1 MKEFKKENLNVLT
14 KENNDNT
21 EIDKKENIKVIE
33 EKTNFEKIIIET
45 FKQSNPIDCFINLNI
60 ALEEVNSYINEIK
73 ESKGTKTLI
82 NKNLLDKFNRIFER
96 NFFYVNILIGK
107 IFNAFLDSSNYNILS
122 SDFVLLISFLNLV
135 LNILEFIQGTNISID
150 LEIKCFSFLNFLTSN
165 QNFILEEEQEESIKE
180 LISSFQIK
188 KNSDSFQNFPY
199 RKKIIIRFCNENNEE
214 NKLNGI
220 LQLIEYFSQT
230 YSLNE
235 QYDMLIN
242 HCSDIFKSIIN
253 KPNVDYSKVY
263 FELGNFFLNLFFN
276 YKYILKF
283 DSSKKNYVSTFLYLS
298 DLISNEEKLLSNI
311 KVNNYSNDINQLS
324 FLNEVL
330 FEETNQKEI
339 MLKYENIFPISLL
352 VLNTLI
358 IYENEFD
365 LQFICYLILRR
376 IYFIF
381 PQFRKETE
389 DLLASSLIN
398 LCKFQ
403 SKEERK
409 NIIECKQLLNYL
421 LKEGNDTLKGKINH
435 RLESKGKNLN
445 IELEKNEITDN
456 SLIEYDVLNLYDFN
470 LKTGYPLY
478 TRIEAGS
485 KFFKYIEVENK
496 NSIVYIGYSIEYYNI
511 DFHLLKYC
519 ANINQELNDDD
530 NLNDNF
536 VEIVKFERSGETP
549 VKIILFV
556 KEPGIYKIIF
566 DNSFSWFTQKE
577 VKYRINILK
586 SISEINFNNI
596 DNH

>member
-188 KNSDSFQNFPY
+188 KNSDSFQDFPY

-311 KVNNYSNDINQLS
+311 KVNNYTNDINQLS

-339 MLKYENIFPISLL
+339 MLKYENIFKISLL

-365 LQFICYLILRR
+365 LQFICFLILRR

-403 SKEERK
+403 SKEESK
-409 NIIECKQLLNYL
+409 TIIECKQLLNYL

-435 RLESKGKNLN
+435 RLESNGKNLN
-445 IELEKNEITDN
+445 IELEKNEIIDN

-496 NSIVYIGYSIEYYNI
+496 NSLVYIGYSIEYYNI

-586 SISEINFNNI
+586 SISEINFHNI

>member
-1 MKEFKKENLNVLT
+1 MKEFKKENLNVLR

-324 FLNEVL
+324 FLNQVL

-445 IELEKNEITDN
+445 IELEKNEIIDN
-456 SLIEYDVLNLYDFN
+456 SLIEYDILNLYDFN

-586 SISEINFNNI
+586 SKSEINFHNI

>member
-1 MKEFKKENLNVLT
+1 MKEFKKENLNVLR

-445 IELEKNEITDN
+445 IELEKNEIIDN
-456 SLIEYDVLNLYDFN
+456 SLIEYDILNLYDFN

-496 NSIVYIGYSIEYYNI
+496 NSLVYIGYSIEYYNI

-586 SISEINFNNI
+586 SISEINFHNI

>member
-445 IELEKNEITDN
+445 IELEKNEIIDN
-456 SLIEYDVLNLYDFN
+456 SLIEYDILNLYDFN

-496 NSIVYIGYSIEYYNI
+496 NSLVYIGYSIEYYNI

>member
-1 MKEFKKENLNVLT
+1 MKEFKKENLNVLR

-445 IELEKNEITDN
+445 IELEKNEIIDN

-496 NSIVYIGYSIEYYNI
+496 NSLVYIGYSIEYYNI

-586 SISEINFNNI
+586 SISEINFHNI

>member
-263 FELGNFFLNLFFN
+263 FELGNFFLILFFN

-445 IELEKNEITDN
+445 IELEKNEIIDN
-456 SLIEYDVLNLYDFN
+456 SLIEYDILNLYDFN

-586 SISEINFNNI
+586 SISEINFHNI

>member
-107 IFNAFLDSSNYNILS
+107 IFNSFLDSSNYNILS

-188 KNSDSFQNFPY
+188 KNSDSFQDFPY

-298 DLISNEEKLLSNI
+298 DLISNEEKILSNI

-365 LQFICYLILRR
+365 LQFICFLILRR

-403 SKEERK
+403 SKEESK
-409 NIIECKQLLNYL
+409 TIIECKQLLNYL

-435 RLESKGKNLN
+435 RLESNGKNLN
-445 IELEKNEITDN
+445 IELEKNEIIDN

-496 NSIVYIGYSIEYYNI
+496 NSLVYIGYSIEYYNI

-556 KEPGIYKIIF
+556 KEPGIYKIIS
-566 DNSFSWFTQKE
+566 DNSFSWLTQKE
-577 VKYRINILK
+577 VNYRINILK

>member
-107 IFNAFLDSSNYNILS
+107 IFNSFLDSSNYNILS

-188 KNSDSFQNFPY
+188 KNSDSFQDFPY

-311 KVNNYSNDINQLS
+311 KVNNYTNDINQLS

-365 LQFICYLILRR
+365 LQFICFLILRR

-435 RLESKGKNLN
+435 RLESNGKNLN
-445 IELEKNEITDN
+445 IELEKNEIIDN

-496 NSIVYIGYSIEYYNI
+496 NSLVYIGYSIEYYNI

>member
-445 IELEKNEITDN
+445 IELEKNEIIDN
-456 SLIEYDVLNLYDFN
+456 SLIEYDILNLYDFN

-586 SISEINFNNI
+586 SISEINFHNI

>member
-107 IFNAFLDSSNYNILS
+107 IFNSFLDSSNYNILS

-188 KNSDSFQNFPY
+188 KNSDSFQDFPY

-339 MLKYENIFPISLL
+339 MLKYENIFKISLL

-365 LQFICYLILRR
+365 LQFICFLILRR

-403 SKEERK
+403 SKEESK
-409 NIIECKQLLNYL
+409 TIIECKQLLNYL

-435 RLESKGKNLN
+435 RLESNGKNLN
-445 IELEKNEITDN
+445 IELEKNEIIDN

-496 NSIVYIGYSIEYYNI
+496 NSLVYIGYSIEYYNI

>member
-1 MKEFKKENLNVLT
+1 MKEFKKENLNVLR

-403 SKEERK
+403 SKEESK

-445 IELEKNEITDN
+445 IELEKNEIIDN

-496 NSIVYIGYSIEYYNI
+496 NSLVYIGYSIEYYNI

-577 VKYRINILK
+577 VQYRINILK
-586 SISEINFNNI
+586 SISEINFHNI

>member
-1 MKEFKKENLNVLT
+1 MKEFKKENLNVLR

-445 IELEKNEITDN
+445 IELEKNEIIDN
-456 SLIEYDVLNLYDFN
+456 SLIEYDILNLYDFN

-566 DNSFSWFTQKE
+566 DNSFNWFTQKE

-586 SISEINFNNI
+586 SISEINFHNI

>member
-1 MKEFKKENLNVLT
+1 MKEFKKENLNVLR

-403 SKEERK
+403 SKKKKK

-445 IELEKNEITDN
+445 IELEKNEIIDN
-456 SLIEYDVLNLYDFN
+456 SLIEYDILNLYDFN

-496 NSIVYIGYSIEYYNI
+496 NSLVYIGYSIEYYNI

-530 NLNDNF
+530 NFNDIF

-586 SISEINFNNI
+586 SKSEINFHNI

>member
-1 MKEFKKENLNVLT
+1 MKEFKKENLNVLR

-445 IELEKNEITDN
+445 IELEKNEIIDN
-456 SLIEYDVLNLYDFN
+456 SLIEYDILNLYDFN

-586 SISEINFNNI
+586 SKSEINFHNI

>member
-107 IFNAFLDSSNYNILS
+107 IFNSFLDSSNYNILS

-135 LNILEFIQGTNISID
+135 LNILDFIQGTNISID
-150 LEIKCFSFLNFLTSN
+150 LETKCFSFLNFLTSN

-199 RKKIIIRFCNENNEE
+199 RTKIIIRFCNENNEE

-339 MLKYENIFPISLL
+339 ILKYENIFPISLL

-421 LKEGNDTLKGKINH
+421 LKEGNETLKGKINH
-435 RLESKGKNLN
+435 RLESNGKNLN
-445 IELEKNEITDN
+445 IELEKNEIIDN

-496 NSIVYIGYSIEYYNI
+496 NSLVYIGYSVEYYNI

-536 VEIVKFERSGETP
+536 VEIVKFERSGENP

>member
-1 MKEFKKENLNVLT
+1 MKEFKKENLNVLR

-445 IELEKNEITDN
+445 IELEKNEIIDN
-456 SLIEYDVLNLYDFN
+456 SLIEYDILNLYDFN

-586 SISEINFNNI
+586 SISEINFHNI

>member
-107 IFNAFLDSSNYNILS
+107 IFNSFLDSSNYNILS

-188 KNSDSFQNFPY
+188 KNSDSFQDFPY

-311 KVNNYSNDINQLS
+311 KVNNYTNDINQLS

-365 LQFICYLILRR
+365 LQFICFLILRR

-403 SKEERK
+403 SKEESK
-409 NIIECKQLLNYL
+409 TIIECKQLLNYL

-435 RLESKGKNLN
+435 RLESNGKNLN
-445 IELEKNEITDN
+445 IELEKNEIIDN

-496 NSIVYIGYSIEYYNI
+496 NSLVYIGYSIEYYNI

>member
-107 IFNAFLDSSNYNILS
+107 IFNSFLDSSNYNILS

-135 LNILEFIQGTNISID
+135 LNILDFIQGTNISID
-150 LEIKCFSFLNFLTSN
+150 LETKCFSFLNFLTSN

-188 KNSDSFQNFPY
+188 KNSDSFQDFPY

-311 KVNNYSNDINQLS
+311 KVNNYSQ
-324 FLNEVL
+324 
-330 FEETNQKEI
+330 
-339 MLKYENIFPISLL
+339 
-352 VLNTLI
+352 
-358 IYENEFD
+358 
-365 LQFICYLILRR
+365 R
-376 IYFIF
+376 IY
-381 PQFRKETE
+381 
-389 DLLASSLIN
+389 
-398 LCKFQ
+398 
-403 SKEERK
+403 
-409 NIIECKQLLNYL
+409 IEK
-421 LKEGNDTLKGKINH
+421 D
-435 RLESKGKNLN
+435 
-445 IELEKNEITDN
+445 
-456 SLIEYDVLNLYDFN
+456 
-470 LKTGYPLY
+470 
-478 TRIEAGS
+478 
-485 KFFKYIEVENK
+485 
-496 NSIVYIGYSIEYYNI
+496 
-511 DFHLLKYC
+511 
-519 ANINQELNDDD
+519 
-530 NLNDNF
+530 
-536 VEIVKFERSGETP
+536 
-549 VKIILFV
+549 
-556 KEPGIYKIIF
+556 
-566 DNSFSWFTQKE
+566 
-577 VKYRINILK
+577 
-586 SISEINFNNI
+586 
-596 DNH
+596 

>member
-1 MKEFKKENLNVLT
+1 MKEFKKENLNVLR

-586 SISEINFNNI
+586 SISEINFHNI